1 MAAFQKRVL
10 FIEAIFIVIYWLVA
24 LVVPYLFS
32 FQIRRSLADIVDYV
46 PLDLSILTAGFT
58 LWFDVYIMQF
68 HRDILYRLSLDFK
81 WFNPLKVAPFIRI
94 AVRILASSFT
104 GWTIRDGDGKAEI
117 LHIGYIQSMYMSE
130 EIGKFPKLYD
140 EVKKHDKRLPPY
152 KYANLRHAPS
162 IRVLRLSPSDSDTAL
177 LVCSI
182 EEVILDAKPTF
193 EALSYAWDDE
203 KGDGYVV
210 CKGTCKGACDGGCDG
225 ICNRTVLRVSKNCAA
240 ALRRIRIQQGQTP
253 RRLWVDAI
261 CINQRA
267 SAEKARQLAI
277 MGEIYKKAE
286 RVTVWLG
293 EHEQS
298 SIRVLKFFEVVA
310 DSYTKDRQRSRTTT
324 EALKLVRRWHPFSES
339 LAQFFQRSWFTRM
352 WPIQEVTL
360 PRRGRVLMLCGT
372 TEMSFEN
379 LRFGWGVLK
388 DLGLLPRS
396 VNLDQAVAL
405 QFYIADAIALK
416 RNQGQNASTPFRTPL
431 ITNLSQFSLSR
442 VMNATRY
449 KACKYP
455 KDKFFAL
462 YGVFQELRI
471 SFDITPPMY
480 NNQTDAEIMRAVMV
494 ACLKH
499 DGNLDALRLCRLAE
513 PYISS
518 YDFVRTRQ
526 DPYDSL
532 STAVFGMTKRMGR
545 VLCNVYKAREPEYVP
560 GLEWRTTLP
569 SWAPDWTQ
577 WTTRSPDPMRDIQF
591 HHSYSSVSVQVSDLP
606 MYAPAQKLNF
616 TSENSVGR
624 VHSAARGSNSD
635 RLGPTTQYVISGS
648 VLNVEAKIFGPVTD
662 LGSVDSIAVLWQ
674 VLLPNSNLPLSWSRS
689 SITQWIQDFGDRSPD
704 PAFAALVETMINFV
718 WRSRMAQVFISLR
731 LALKTLS
738 FVDVIAYIGAVTG
751 VGWSGPWS
759 KEFLCM
765 RHSAIASCP
774 TDGFTMRKQSNRGGY
789 AEVQFVTTMFNNVL
803 NGRKTFNTDM
813 WYDLTG
819 TALAT
824 LLYLLWDCRVSISE
838 SLFGGRYDEMEWW
851 ILAPVYVYIMSTLV
865 QTVAGVIGDTAFM
878 LLGQAVIALTGIWGL
893 IVFLVWAQAV
903 TIPILVIFGLRAC
916 YKSPWLVLRGM
927 FGSEEFRPRDAFTPG
942 MHFFSTEGGITGNTS
957 GPVLEKDLLVMV
969 RGCSD
974 YSILRQKEGGFIF
987 IGSAYVG
994 SKTRQMIDK
1003 EGSEWTKI
1011 ALY

>member
-10 FIEAIFIVIYWLVA
+10 FIEAIFIVIYWLVV
-24 LVVPYLFS
+24 LFVPYIFS
-32 FQIRRSLADIVDYV
+32 FQLRRSLADIVDYV
-46 PLDLSILTAGFT
+46 PLDLSILTSGFT
-58 LWFDVYIMQF
+58 LWLDVYIMQF
-68 HRDILYRLSLDFK
+68 HQDILYRLSLDFN
-81 WFNPLKVAPFIRI
+81 WFNPFNFAPFIRI
-94 AVRILASSFT
+94 AGILASSFI
-104 GWTIRDGDGKAEI
+104 GWTIRAGDGKAEL
-117 LHIGYIQSMYMSE
+117 LHIGYTHSVYMSE
-130 EIGKFPKLYD
+130 DIGKFPQLYD
-140 EVKKHDKRLPPY
+140 ELDKHDKRLLPY
-152 KYANLRHAPS
+152 KYANLRHTRA
-162 IRVLRLSPSDSDTAL
+162 IRVLRLSPSDSDTDL

-210 CKGTCKGACDGGCDG
+210 CKGACKGACGGFCDG
-225 ICNRTVLRVSKNCAA
+225 ICDKTVLRVSKNCAA

-267 SAEKARQLAI
+267 PAEKARQLAI

-293 EHEQS
+293 EHDQS
-298 SIRVLKFFEVVA
+298 SIRVLEFFEVVA
-310 DSYTKDRQRSRTTT
+310 ESYTKNRKQSQTTT
-324 EALKLVRRWHPFSES
+324 KALKLVRRWHPFSKS
-339 LAQFFQRSWFTRM
+339 LAQFFHRSWFTRM

-360 PRRGRVLMLCGT
+360 PRQGKVRMLCGT
-372 TEMSFEN
+372 TEMPFEN
-379 LRFGWGVLK
+379 LRFGWDVLK

-416 RNQGQNASTPFRTPL
+416 RNQGQNASMPFSTPL
-431 ITNLSQFSLSR
+431 ITDLSQFSLSR

-455 KDKFFAL
+455 KDKYFAL
-462 YGVFQELRI
+462 YGVFQELGM
-471 SFDITPPMY
+471 SFDITPTIY
-480 NNQTDAEIMRAVMV
+480 NDQTDAEIMRAVMV

-499 DGNLDALRLCRLAE
+499 DGNFDVLHLCRLAE

-526 DPYDSL
+526 NPYDSL
-532 STAVFGMTKRMGR
+532 STAAFGMTKRMGR
-545 VLCNVYKAREPEYVP
+545 VFCNIYKGRELEYVP

-569 SWAPDWTQ
+569 SWVPDWTQ

-591 HHSYSSVSVQVSDLP
+591 YHSYSSVSVHISDLP
-606 MYAPAQKLNF
+606 MYAPVQKLNN
-616 TSENSVGR
+616 SENSMGR
-624 VHSAARGSNSD
+624 VYSAARGSKSD
-635 RLGPTTQYVISGS
+635 RLGPTIQYEISGL

-662 LGSVDSIAVLWQ
+662 LGSVDSIAVILQ
-674 VLLPNSNLPLSWSRS
+674 VLLPNSNLSLSWPGS
-689 SITQWIQDFGDRSPD
+689 SIMPWIQDFGNSSPD
-704 PAFAALVETMINFV
+704 PAFAALVETVINFV
-718 WRSRMAQVFISLR
+718 WRSRMAEIFISLR
-731 LALKTLS
+731 LVLKTLT
-738 FVDVIAYIGAVTG
+738 FVEAIAYIGAVAG

-759 KEFLCM
+759 KELLCM
-765 RHSAIASCP
+765 RHSTIASCP

-789 AEVQFVTTMFNNVL
+789 AEVQFFTTMFNNVL
-803 NGRKTFNTDM
+803 KGRKPFNMDM

-824 LLYLLWDCRVSISE
+824 LSYLLWDFRVSIAE
-838 SLFGGRYDEMEWW
+838 CLFGGRYDEMEWW
-851 ILAPVYVYIMSTLV
+851 ILAPVYVYIMSALV
-865 QTVAGVIGDTAFM
+865 QSVAGVISDTAFA
-878 LLGQAVIALTGIWGL
+878 LLSQAVIALTGIWGL

-903 TIPILVIFGLRAC
+903 TIPALVIFGVRAC
-916 YKSPWLVLRGM
+916 YKSPWLVLCGI
-927 FGSEEFRPRDAFTPG
+927 FGSEEFRPRDTFTSG

-957 GPVLEKDLLVMV
+957 GPVREKDLLVMV
-969 RGCSD
+969 RGCCD

-994 SKTRQMIDK
+994 SRTKQMIEK